1 MKIVIQ
7 ISNEIIGFW
16 NEKVEKNCF
25 CDFDLINYNFLFLKE
40 LSR

>member
-16 NEKVEKNCF
+16 NEKVEKNRF
-25 CDFDLINYNFLFLKE
+25 CDFRSQKIIIFYRSRPNF
-40 LSR
+40 